1 MQLGESLRLSFSSI
15 RANKMRSTLTMLG
28 VIIGVAAVI
37 SMLSIGRGAKEA
49 VESRITAMGTNLL
62 FIRPGSISEGGVS
75 MGGGT
80 AATLTYEDAVALADP
95 ANVPSAEAVAPESMT
110 GGQVVYMGNNVRTRV
125 VGVTPDYEPVRNVE
139 VATGQFISSYNLTG
153 RARVAVLGA
162 ETAANLFG
170 DEEPLGKVIRIMG
183 QPFTVIGVLEEKGGT
198 GFGSQ
203 DDLILIPLTT
213 LQQRLAAAT
222 RWRGARGVGTITV
235 KVADKE
241 LLDQAT
247 REIQEVLRARHNVLY
262 DDDFVIQS
270 QQEILDAATQM
281 TDALTIFLGG
291 VAAISLL
298 VGGIG
303 IMNIMLVSVTERTR
317 EIGIRKALG
326 ARRRDIQAQFLA
338 EATVLSVL
346 GGLLGVALGLGISG
360 LMGQV
365 RLGGTAIEPAVHL
378 DAILLAALFSV
389 AVGIFFGLYPASHAA
404 RLDPIEALRHE

>member
-49 VESRITAMGTNLL
+49 VESQITAMGTDLL
-62 FIRPGSISEGGVS
+62 FVRPGSISEGGVS

-80 AATLTYEDAVALADP
+80 AVTLTYEDAMALADP
-95 ANVPSAEAVAPESMT
+95 ANVPSAVAVAPEAMT
-110 GGQVVYMGNNVRTRV
+110 GGQVVYMGNNVQTRV

-139 VATGQFISSYNLTG
+139 VATGQFISSQNLTG

-170 DEEPLGKVIRIMG
+170 EDEPLGKVIRIMG
-183 QPFTVIGVLEEKGGT
+183 QPFTVIGVLEEKGGM

-203 DDLILIPLTT
+203 DDMILVPLTT
-213 LQQRLAAAT
+213 LQQRLAGAT
-222 RWRGARGVGTITV
+222 RYRGARGVGTITV
-235 KVADKE
+235 KVAGE
-241 LLDQAT
+241 EMLDQAT
-247 REIQEVLRARHNVLY
+247 SEIQEVLRDRHNVLY
-262 DDDFVIQS
+262 DDDFTIQS

-281 TDALTIFLGG
+281 TDILTIFLGG

-317 EIGIRKALG
+317 EIGIRKAMG
-326 ARRRDIQAQFLA
+326 ARKRDIQVQFLA

-346 GGLLGVALGLGISG
+346 GGLLGVALGAGISRMMG
-360 LMGQV
+360 LVFRGA
-365 RLGGTAIEPAVHL
+365 GIEPVVHL
-378 DAILLAALFSV
+378 DAILLAVVFSV
-389 AVGIFFGLYPASHAA
+389 GVGVFFGIYPANRAA
-404 RLDPIEALRHE
+404 GLDPIDALRYE

>member
-1 MQLGESLRLSFSSI
+1 MQLEESLRLSFSSI

-28 VIIGVAAVI
+28 VVIGVAAVI

-49 VESRITAMGTNLL
+49 VESQITAMGTNLL
-62 FIRPGSISEGGVS
+62 FIRPGSIAEEGVS

-95 ANVPSAEAVAPESMT
+95 ANVPSAEAVAPESTT
-110 GGQVVYMGNNVRTRV
+110 GGQVVYMGNNVQTRV
-125 VGVTPDYEPVRNVE
+125 TGVTPDYEPVRNVE
-139 VATGQFISSYNLTG
+139 VATGQFVSSNNLTG

-170 DEEPLGKVIRIMG
+170 EEEPVGKVIRIMG
-183 QPFTVIGVLEEKGGT
+183 QPFTVIGVLVEKGGT
-198 GFGSQ
+198 AFGSM
-203 DDLILIPLTT
+203 DDMILIPLTT
-213 LQQRLAAAT
+213 LQQRLTAGT

-235 KVADKE
+235 KVASKE
-241 LLDQAT
+241 VLDQAT
-247 REIQEVLRARHNVLY
+247 MEIQEVLRDRHNVLY
-262 DDDFVIQS
+262 DDDFIIQS
-270 QQEILDAATQM
+270 QQAILDVASQM
-281 TDALTIFLGG
+281 TDILTVFLGG

-326 ARRRDIQAQFLA
+326 ARKRDIQVQFLA

-346 GGLLGVALGLGISG
+346 GGLLGVALGVGISRMMG
-360 LMGQV
+360 LLFRGA
-365 RLGGTAIEPAVHL
+365 GIEPVVHL
-378 DAILLAALFSV
+378 DAILLATLFSA
-389 AVGIFFGLYPASHAA
+389 AVGIFFGIYPANRAA
-404 RLDPIEALRHE
+404 GLDPIDALRYE

>member
-1 MQLGESLRLSFSSI
+1 MQLEESLRLSFSSI

-28 VIIGVAAVI
+28 VVIGVAAVI

-49 VESRITAMGTNLL
+49 VESQITAMGTNLL
-62 FIRPGSISEGGVS
+62 FIRPGSIAEEGVS

-95 ANVPSAEAVAPESMT
+95 ANVPSAEAVAPESTT
-110 GGQVVYMGNNVRTRV
+110 GGQVVYMGNNVQTRV
-125 VGVTPDYEPVRNVE
+125 TGVTPDYEPVRNVE
-139 VATGQFISSYNLTG
+139 VATGQFVSSNNLTG

-170 DEEPLGKVIRIMG
+170 EEEPVGKVIRIMG
-183 QPFTVIGVLEEKGGT
+183 QPFTVIGVLVEKGGT
-198 GFGSQ
+198 GFGSM
-203 DDLILIPLTT
+203 DDMILIPLTT
-213 LQQRLAAAT
+213 LQQRLTAGT

-235 KVADKE
+235 KVASKE
-241 LLDQAT
+241 VLDQAT
-247 REIQEVLRARHNVLY
+247 MEIQEVLRDRHNVLY
-262 DDDFVIQS
+262 DDDFIIQS
-270 QQEILDAATQM
+270 QQAILDVASQM
-281 TDALTIFLGG
+281 TDILTVFLGG

-326 ARRRDIQAQFLA
+326 ARKRDIQVQFLA

-346 GGLLGVALGLGISG
+346 GGLLGVALGVGISRMMG
-360 LMGQV
+360 LLFRGA
-365 RLGGTAIEPAVHL
+365 GIEPVVHL
-378 DAILLAALFSV
+378 DAILLATLFSA
-389 AVGIFFGLYPASHAA
+389 AVGIFFGIYPANRAA
-404 RLDPIEALRHE
+404 GLDPIDALRYE